1 MIEKI
6 EFIFL
11 GLELL
16 EPMAMVTNL
25 LVVAS
30 CVYGFFQIKHSDFV
44 FWKHFFLLF
53 AIASFAGGLSHLFW
67 NYWWFYGKIVP
78 WFFGVASTSYLSLA
92 MIKLFRWKEKTN
104 HLLAGLVL
112 LKAVVVLSLAYLN
125 WNFLIVAIDTIAS
138 LILACGVGSAVL
150 LFNKQRARAR
160 YILYGVLAIL
170 PAAII
175 FLLKFDAHL
184 WLNREDLS
192 HVFIAFGL
200 LFFAKFASAERPVLG

>member
-1 MIEKI
+1 M
-6 EFIFL
+6 

-30 CVYGFFQIKHSDFV
+30 CIYGFFQVKHSDFV
-44 FWKHFFLLF
+44 LWKQFFFLF

-92 MIKLFRWKEKTN
+92 MIKLFRLKESTN
-104 HLLAGLVL
+104 RLLAGLVL
-112 LKAVVVLSLAYLN
+112 LKAVVVLSLAYAN
-125 WNFLIVAIDTIAS
+125 WNFLIVAGDTIAS
-138 LILACGVGSAVL
+138 LLLACGVGSAVL

-160 YILYGVLAIL
+160 YILYGVMTIL

-192 HVFIAFGL
+192 HIFISIGL